1 MAGLPQI
8 VRLADT
14 EEAWTVDLRTMVSNI
29 EEISAFSQGIES
41 QIGYPCNFPSL
52 PVSAV
57 H

>member
-14 EEAWTVDLRTMVSNI
+14 EEAWTVDLRTMVRNI

-41 QIGYPCNFPSL
+41 
-52 PVSAV
+52 
-57 H
+57 